1 MRDTILVYAFHE
13 ELVEAIQ
20 HDSTL
25 AGVFVFF
32 VSWWWQPLAERS
44 TAMSM
49 LATRLGRWAGANP
62 MISKELRGR
71 MRSGRSIVLLTVY
84 LSLLAMFAFLFYVLI
99 YSTAPLRG
107 PNDQQVGRDL
117 LNAIVVFETLL
128 VIFLAP
134 AVTAGTISG
143 ERERQTFDLLMTTLL
158 KPRAIVLGKMGA
170 ALAFLLVLILAVAP
184 FESLAFMIGGV
195 APEDVIVSLVVLV
208 CAALLY
214 GSVGI
219 FWSSLL
225 KSTAGSTVLA
235 YGSLLLVLAG
245 LPFIWFIVT
254 LVLSSTA
261 SRNGGSFQPTALFI
275 YFTGFIASTN
285 PIAAMGLSEAYV
297 RAGKGLFWFTDTTLV
312 NGQTLWLPQPWLV
325 FCGLALL
332 GSWLLLALGVRV
344 LPPVRRRVPS
354 ALAGPGPVALTDFA
368 TLTPG
373 PSPEGRG
380 EIVGVVGEPVAP
392 PPTDFR
398 GTQLPPA
405 DFRGTQ
411 PPPNDPAIPP
421 QVVHAE
427 TVARVAPPAPPAAAE
442 PIRGAGFEMLNDE

>member
-1 MRDTILVYAFHE
+1 M
-13 ELVEAIQ
+13 
-20 HDSTL
+20 ST
-25 AGVFVFF
+25 
-32 VSWWWQPLAERS
+32 
-44 TAMSM
+44 

-84 LSLLAMFAFLFYVLI
+84 LSLLAMFAFLFYWLI
-99 YSTAPLRG
+99 YATAQGRG

-195 APEDVIVSLVVLV
+195 APEEVIVSLVVLV

-235 YGSLLLVLAG
+235 YGSLLLALAG
-245 LPFIWFIVT
+245 LPFVWFIVT
-254 LVLSSTA
+254 LLLNSTTSQA
-261 SRNGGSFQPTALFI
+261 GNGFQATPPYI
-275 YFTGFIASTN
+275 YFSGFILSTN
-285 PIAAMGLSEAYV
+285 PIFAMGISEVYV
-297 RAGKGLFWFTDTTLV
+297 RQGKGLLWFTDTTLV
-312 NGQTLWLPQPWLV
+312 NGQTLWVPQPWLV
-325 FCGLALL
+325 FCVLALL
-332 GSWLLLALGVRV
+332 GSVLLLALAVRV
-344 LPPVRRRVPS
+344 LPPVRRRQPS
-354 ALAGPGPVALTDFA
+354 ELADQEPEELPAFAPADPSPGPAPL
-368 TLTPG
+368 G
-373 PSPEGRG
+373 G
-380 EIVGVVGEPVAP
+380 EAMM
-392 PPTDFR
+392 
-398 GTQLPPA
+398 GTI
-405 DFRGTQ
+405 GG
-411 PPPNDPAIPP
+411 
-421 QVVHAE
+421 
-427 TVARVAPPAPPAAAE
+427 RVAPPDLRGTALPPTDAPLPPLTDPQIVARIAPPSPPHRADTE
-442 PIRGAGFEMLNDE
+442 PLIGSQFEMLNDE

>member
-1 MRDTILVYAFHE
+1 
-13 ELVEAIQ
+13 
-20 HDSTL
+20 
-25 AGVFVFF
+25 
-32 VSWWWQPLAERS
+32 
-44 TAMSM
+44 MSS

-71 MRSGRSIVLLTVY
+71 MRSGRSIVLLTIY
-84 LSLLAMFAFLFYVLI
+84 LSLLAMFAFLFYWLI
-99 YSTAPLRG
+99 YATAQVRG

-195 APEDVIVSLVVLV
+195 APEEVLVSLLVLV

-235 YGSLLLVLAG
+235 YGSLLLALAG
-245 LPFIWFIVT
+245 LPFLWFLIT
-254 LVLSSTA
+254 LVLNSTTSQA
-261 SRNGGSFQPTALFI
+261 GNGFQATPLYV
-275 YFTGFIASTN
+275 YFSGLILSTN
-285 PIAAMGLSEAYV
+285 PIFAMGISEAYV
-297 RAGKGLFWFTDTTLV
+297 RQGKGLLWFTDTTIV
-312 NGQTLWLPQPWLV
+312 NGHTLWLPQPWLV
-325 FCGLALL
+325 FCVLALL
-332 GSWLLLALGVRV
+332 GSGLLLALGVRV

-354 ALAGPGPVALTDFA
+354 PLAGQGPVDLPAFA
-368 TLTPG
+368 PADLSPG
-373 PSPEGRG
+373 PSPTKGG
-380 EIVGVVGEPVAP
+380 EITPV
-392 PPTDFR
+392 DR
-398 GTQLPPA
+398 A

-411 PPPNDPAIPP
+411 PPPTDLPL
-421 QVVHAE
+421 
-427 TVARVAPPAPPAAAE
+427 PPATDFRGTQPPPTDLLSSPATD
-442 PIRGAGFEMLNDE
+442 PQLNDE

>member
-1 MRDTILVYAFHE
+1 M
-13 ELVEAIQ
+13 
-20 HDSTL
+20 STL
-25 AGVFVFF
+25 V
-32 VSWWWQPLAERS
+32 
-44 TAMSM
+44 
-49 LATRLGRWAGANP
+49 TRLGRWAGANP

-99 YSTAPLRG
+99 YSTAQGRG

-195 APEDVIVSLVVLV
+195 APEDVVVSLVVLI

-235 YGSLLLVLAG
+235 YGSLLLALAG
-245 LPFIWFIVT
+245 LPFVWFIIT
-254 LVLSSTA
+254 LLITSTA
-261 SRNGGSFQPTALFI
+261 SRSGNGFQATPLYI
-275 YFTGFIASTN
+275 YFSGFVLSTN
-285 PIAAMGLSEAYV
+285 PVIAMGISEVYV
-297 RAGKGLFWFTDTTLV
+297 RQGKGLFWFTETTLV
-312 NGQTLWLPQPWLV
+312 NGQSLWLPQPWLV

-332 GSWLLLALGVRV
+332 GSGLLLALGVRV

-354 ALAGPGPVALTDFA
+354 ALSGRGPVDLAPFAPGPANP
-368 TLTPG
+368 TPG
-373 PSPEGRG
+373 PAPEAGG
-380 EIVGVVGEPVAP
+380 GIVGVPPADLRGTP
-392 PPTDFR
+392 PPVDLR
-398 GTQLPPA
+398 GPPPPP

-411 PPPNDPAIPP
+411 PPPTEPSSA
-421 QVVHAE
+421 VRSVRAE
-427 TVARVAPPAPPAAAE
+427 TVARVAPPMPPPERAAEE
-442 PIRGAGFEMLNDE
+442 PIRDSQFEMLNDE